1 MAIWLI
7 AQNHVAMTSNSPS
20 APTALILTALPVEMT
35 AVLAHLSADRSM
47 QMMGQ
52 VLCEIGNFTT
62 SDDRSWRVVACELGP
77 GNVDTAGAVVAVTS
91 RLQPDVLMFVGLAGA
106 LKDCLKIGDVVAGSE
121 VAWTE
126 RGKWSESGYLPRIR
140 TVSLSA
146 LLVQLARKIARDGNW
161 TDRLAVAR
169 PDARAIVG
177 QIASGE
183 KVIADEEYRAW
194 LRTAF
199 SDALAIENEG
209 FALARAAE
217 AHADVQRYVVRGISD
232 KADGGKTD
240 SDHVGAAQAAAAFAF
255 ELLDTYRRP
264 QASEPGERAS
274 EHFASGGGQPA
285 SMISQNRDPSDA
297 GPAAKP
303 ADRTGHAFIS
313 YVSADSPLVDGLQ
326 ERLMAAG
333 VHVWRDTSDLSPG
346 QDRRTAIRRAIT
358 NGAFVF
364 LACFSRQGLTQAT
377 THQNE
382 ELTLA
387 IDQMRIR
394 RPDRP
399 WLIPVRFDDCTI
411 PDLDVGG
418 GRTLA
423 SIQRADLF
431 GQGYEQNLAGLI
443 AAIQQIVGL

>member
-1 MAIWLI
+1 
-7 AQNHVAMTSNSPS
+7 
-20 APTALILTALPVEMT
+20 
-35 AVLAHLSADRSM
+35 
-47 QMMGQ
+47 
-52 VLCEIGNFTT
+52 
-62 SDDRSWRVVACELGP
+62 
-77 GNVDTAGAVVAVTS
+77 
-91 RLQPDVLMFVGLAGA
+91 
-106 LKDCLKIGDVVAGSE
+106 
-121 VAWTE
+121 
-126 RGKWSESGYLPRIR
+126 
-140 TVSLSA
+140 
-146 LLVQLARKIARDGNW
+146 
-161 TDRLAVAR
+161 
-169 PDARAIVG
+169 
-177 QIASGE
+177 
-183 KVIADEEYRAW
+183 
-194 LRTAF
+194 
-199 SDALAIENEG
+199 
-209 FALARAAE
+209 
-217 AHADVQRYVVRGISD
+217 
-232 KADGGKTD
+232 
-240 SDHVGAAQAAAAFAF
+240 
-255 ELLDTYRRP
+255 
-264 QASEPGERAS
+264 
-274 EHFASGGGQPA
+274 
-285 SMISQNRDPSDA
+285 
-297 GPAAKP
+297 
-303 ADRTGHAFIS
+303 
-313 YVSADSPLVDGLQ
+313 
-326 ERLMAAG
+326 MAAG

>member
-1 MAIWLI
+1 
-7 AQNHVAMTSNSPS
+7 MTSNSPS
-20 APTALILTALPVEMT
+20 VPTALILTALPVEMT
-35 AVLAHLSADRSM
+35 AVLAHLGADRSM
-47 QMMGQ
+47 RMMGQ
-52 VLCEIGNFTT
+52 VLCEIGSFTT

-91 RLQPDVLMFVGLAGA
+91 RLLPDVLMFVGLAGA
-106 LKDCLKIGDVVAGSE
+106 LKDYLKIGDVVAGSE

-146 LLVQLARKIARDGNW
+146 PLVQFARKIARDGNW

-169 PDARAIVG
+169 PGARAVVG

-183 KVIADEEYRAW
+183 KVIADEEYRTW

-232 KADGGKTD
+232 RADGGKTD
-240 SDHVGAAQAAAAFAF
+240 SDHDGAAQAAAAFAF
-255 ELLDTYRRP
+255 ELLDTYLRARD
-264 QASEPGERAS
+264 AEP
-274 EHFASGGGQPA
+274 EHVASGGGQSA
-285 SMISQNRDPSDA
+285 RTISQNRDPGDA
-297 GPAAKP
+297 GPAARS
-303 ADRTGHAFIS
+303 ADRAGHAFIS
-313 YVSADSPLVDGLQ
+313 YASADSPLVDGLQ
-326 ERLMAAG
+326 ERLKAAG

-358 NGAFVF
+358 SDAFVF
-364 LACFSRQGLTQAT
+364 LACFSLQGLTQAT
-377 THQNE
+377 TRQNE

-387 IDQMRIR
+387 IDQMRVR
-394 RPDRP
+394 RPDQP
-399 WLIPVRFDDCTI
+399 WLIPVRFDDCAI

-431 GQGYEQNLAGLI
+431 GQRYEQNLAGLI
-443 AAIQQIVGL
+443 AAIQRIIDLQLSAKSRLE